1 MAAASG
7 DTVQTFDVIVVGAGF
22 GGLAALHKFR
32 DRLGYSTRVF
42 EAAGGPGGVWWW
54 NRYPGARCDVE
65 SLQYCYE
72 FDDDLLQEWDWT
84 ERYATQP
91 EILSYV
97 EHVVERFDMA
107 KDIAFN
113 TRVTSAIF
121 DEKTARWT
129 LTTDKGERCE
139 ARYVVMASGP
149 LSTPN
154 IPPFPG
160 REDFK
165 GEVYHTGQWPHHPV
179 EFKGKRVAMIGTGSS
194 GVQAGPM
201 IAEDAAHL
209 YVLQRTPGHSI
220 PARNRMHYPGE
231 QEGVKA
237 RYAELRKAWN
247 ATPGATAW
255 RSLPSDEVVVTGDK
269 SVFAVDE
276 KERRE
281 TFERAWKHGGNALH
295 RSFNDILID
304 TKASS
309 LVNEFLHAKIDEIV
323 KDPKTADLVKPRQY
337 YGTKRIILD
346 TGYYEMF
353 NRPNVTLVD
362 VKSDPI
368 ERLTAAGIKTKSG
381 ASYDVDMI
389 VFATGYDALTGSL
402 TRIDIRGRDGVQLRD
417 VWDHGPVSYLGLMVA
432 GFPNLFI
439 VSGPQS
445 PSVLAN
451 VIVANEQQVNWIGD
465 AIRDLDAQGIETIEA
480 TPEAQ
485 AAWVEHVNEV
495 GQASI
500 YTKGDSWYVGAN
512 IAGKPKVF
520 MPYIGF
526 PRYAAKCEEVRERGY
541 EGFAL
546 GRPKAEAAE

>member
-1 MAAASG
+1 MAG
-7 DTVQTFDVIVVGAGF
+7 DDGKAFDVIVVGAGF
-22 GGLAALHKFR
+22 AGLAALHKFR
-32 DRLGYSTRVF
+32 DELGYATAVF
-42 EAAGGPGGVWWW
+42 EAAAGAGGVWWW

-72 FDDDLLQEWDWT
+72 FSDALLQEWNWT
-84 ERYATQP
+84 ERFATQP

-107 KDIAFN
+107 KDIRFS
-113 TRVTSAIF
+113 TRVTSAVF

-129 LTTDKGERCE
+129 IETDKGERCQ

-165 GEVYHTGQWPHHPV
+165 GEVYHTGQWPHHPG
-179 EFKGKRVAMIGTGSS
+179 EFKGKRVAVIGTGSS
-194 GVQAGPM
+194 GVQVAPE
-201 IAEDAAHL
+201 IAKEAEHL
-209 YVLQRTPGHSI
+209 YVMQRTPGHSI

-231 QEGVKA
+231 QEQVKA
-237 RYAELRKAWN
+237 RYKELRKAWN

-255 RSLPSDEVVVTGDK
+255 RSLPTDEVVVTGDK
-269 SVFAVDE
+269 SVFSVDE
-276 KERRE
+276 QERRE
-281 TFERAWKHGGNALH
+281 TFERAWKQGGNALH
-295 RSFNDILID
+295 RSFNDILVD

-323 KDPKTADLVKPRQY
+323 KDKAVAELVKPRQY

-368 ERLTAAGIKTKSG
+368 EKLTATGIKTRN

-402 TRIDIRGRDGVQLRD
+402 TRMDIRGRDGVRLRD
-417 VWDHGPVSYLGLMVA
+417 VWEHGPQSYLGLMVV
-432 GFPNLFI
+432 GFPNFFI

-451 VIVANEQQVNWIGD
+451 VIVANEQQVNWIGA
-465 AIRDLDAQGIETIEA
+465 AISHLDAKGIETIEA
-480 TPEAQ
+480 TPQAQ

-495 GQASI
+495 GAASI

-512 IAGKPKVF
+512 IDGKPKVF

-526 PRYAAKCEEVRERGY
+526 PRYVAKCEDVVAKGY
-541 EGFAL
+541 EGFELTPRRAQ
-546 GRPKAEAAE
+546 AAE

>member
-1 MAAASG
+1 MAAANDG
-7 DTVQTFDVIVVGAGF
+7 DDQAFDVIVVGAGF
-22 GGLAALHKFR
+22 AGLAALHRFR
-32 DRLGYSTRVF
+32 DALGYKVQVF
-42 EAAGGPGGVWWW
+42 EAAAGAGGVWWW

-65 SLQYCYE
+65 SLQYSYE
-72 FDDDLLQEWDWT
+72 FSDALLQEWNWT
-84 ERYATQP
+84 ERFATQP

-97 EHVVERFDMA
+97 DHVVERFDMA
-107 KDIAFN
+107 KDIRFS

-121 DEKTARWT
+121 DEKTARWA
-129 LTTDKGERCE
+129 LTTDKGDRCQ

-179 EFKGKRVAMIGTGSS
+179 DFKGKRVAVIGTGSS
-194 GVQAGPM
+194 GVQAAPV
-201 IAEDAAHL
+201 IAETAAQL
-209 YVLQRTPGHSI
+209 YVMQRTPGHSI

-231 QEGVKA
+231 QAAVKA
-237 RYAELRKAWN
+237 RYKELRKIWN
-247 ATPGATAW
+247 STPGATAW
-255 RSLPSDEVVVTGDK
+255 RSLPTDEVVVTGDK
-269 SVFAVDE
+269 SVFSVDE
-276 KERRE
+276 QERRE
-281 TFERAWKHGGNALH
+281 TFERAWKNGGNAMH
-295 RSFNDILID
+295 RSFNDILVD
-304 TKASS
+304 TKAST
-309 LVNEFLHAKIDEIV
+309 LVNAFLHAKIDEIV
-323 KDPKTADLVKPRQY
+323 RDKKTAEMVKPRQF

-346 TGYYEMF
+346 SGYYEMF

-362 VKSDPI
+362 VKRDPI
-368 ERLTAAGIKTKSG
+368 EKLTAPGIKTRD
-381 ASYDVDMI
+381 ASYDVDVI

-402 TRIDIRGRDGVQLRD
+402 TRMDIRGRAGVKLGD
-417 VWDHGPVSYLGLMVA
+417 VWKDGPQSYLGMMVV

-451 VIVANEQQVNWIGD
+451 VIVANEQQVNWIGE
-465 AIRDLDAQGIETIEA
+465 ALRHLDATGVETIEA

-485 AAWVEHVNEV
+485 KAWVEHVNEV

-526 PRYAAKCEEVRERGY
+526 PRYVAKCEDVVAKGY

-546 GRPKAEAAE
+546 TPKRAEAAE

>member
-1 MAAASG
+1 MAG
-7 DTVQTFDVIVVGAGF
+7 DDGKAFDVIVVGAGF
-22 GGLAALHKFR
+22 AGLAALHKFR
-32 DRLGYSTRVF
+32 DELGYATAVF
-42 EAAGGPGGVWWW
+42 EAAAGAGGVWWW

-72 FDDDLLQEWDWT
+72 FSDALLQEWNWT
-84 ERYATQP
+84 ERFATQP

-107 KDIAFN
+107 KDIRFS
-113 TRVTSAIF
+113 TRVTSAVF

-129 LTTDKGERCE
+129 IETDKGERCQ

-179 EFKGKRVAMIGTGSS
+179 EFKGKRVAVIGTGSS
-194 GVQAGPM
+194 GVQVAPE
-201 IAEDAAHL
+201 IAKEAEHL
-209 YVLQRTPGHSI
+209 YVMQRTPGHSI

-231 QEGVKA
+231 QEQVKA
-237 RYAELRKAWN
+237 RYKELRKAWN

-255 RSLPSDEVVVTGDK
+255 RSLPTDEVVVTGDK
-269 SVFAVDE
+269 SVFSVDE
-276 KERRE
+276 QERRE
-281 TFERAWKHGGNALH
+281 TFERAWKQGGNALH
-295 RSFNDILID
+295 RSFNDILVD

-323 KDPKTADLVKPRQY
+323 KDKAVAELVKPRQY

-353 NRPNVTLVD
+353 NQPNVTLVD

-368 ERLTAAGIKTKSG
+368 DKLTATGIKTRN

-402 TRIDIRGRDGVQLRD
+402 TRMDIRGRDGVRLRD
-417 VWDHGPVSYLGLMVA
+417 VWEHGPQSYLGLMVV

-451 VIVANEQQVNWIGD
+451 VIVANEQQVNWIGA
-465 AIRDLDAQGIETIEA
+465 AISHLDAKGIETIEA
-480 TPEAQ
+480 TPQAQ

-495 GQASI
+495 GAASI

-512 IAGKPKVF
+512 IDGKPKVF

-526 PRYAAKCEEVRERGY
+526 PRYVAKCEDVVAKGY
-541 EGFAL
+541 EGFELTPRRAQ
-546 GRPKAEAAE
+546 AAE

>member
-1 MAAASG
+1 MAG
-7 DTVQTFDVIVVGAGF
+7 DDGKAFDVIIVGAGF

-32 DRLGYSTRVF
+32 DELGYATAVF
-42 EAAGGPGGVWWW
+42 EAAAGAGGVWWW

-72 FDDDLLQEWDWT
+72 FSDALLQEWNWT
-84 ERYATQP
+84 ERFATQP
-91 EILSYV
+91 EILRYID
-97 EHVVERFDMA
+97 HVVERFDMA
-107 KDIAFN
+107 KDIRFS
-113 TRVTSAIF
+113 TRVTSARF

-129 LTTDKGERCE
+129 IETDKGERCQ
-139 ARYVVMASGP
+139 ARYVIMASGP

-179 EFKGKRVAMIGTGSS
+179 TFAGKRVAVIGTGSS
-194 GVQAGPM
+194 GVQAAPE
-201 IAEDAAHL
+201 IAKEAAQL
-209 YVLQRTPGHSI
+209 YVMQRTPGHSI

-231 QEGVKA
+231 QEEVKK
-237 RYAELRKAWN
+237 RYKELRKVWN

-255 RSLPSDEVVVTGDK
+255 RSLPTDEVVVTGDK
-269 SVFAVDE
+269 SVFSVDE
-276 KERRE
+276 NERRE
-281 TFERAWKHGGNALH
+281 TFERAWQNGGNALH
-295 RSFNDILID
+295 RSFNDILVD

-323 KDPKTADLVKPRQY
+323 KDKKTAELLKPRQY

-346 TGYYEMF
+346 SYYYEMF

-368 ERLTAAGIKTKSG
+368 ERLTATGIQTKSG
-381 ASYDVDMI
+381 AKYDVDMV

-402 TRIDIRGRDGVQLRD
+402 TRMDIRGRDGVSLAK
-417 VWDHGPVSYLGLMVA
+417 VWEHGPQSYLGLMVV

-451 VIVANEQQVNWIGD
+451 VIVANEQQVNWIAD
-465 AIRDLDAQGIETIEA
+465 AVRHLDAKGIETMEA

-495 GQASI
+495 GAASI

-512 IAGKPKVF
+512 IDGKPKVF

-526 PRYAAKCEEVRERGY
+526 PRYVAKCEDVVAKGY
-541 EGFAL
+541 EGFEL
-546 GRPKAEAAE
+546 TPRKAQAAE

>member
-1 MAAASG
+1 MAG
-7 DTVQTFDVIVVGAGF
+7 DDGKAFDVIVVGAGF
-22 GGLAALHKFR
+22 AGLAALHKFR
-32 DRLGYSTRVF
+32 DELGYATAVF
-42 EAAGGPGGVWWW
+42 EAAAGAGGVWWW

-72 FDDDLLQEWDWT
+72 FSDALLQEWNWT
-84 ERYATQP
+84 ERFATQP

-107 KDIAFN
+107 KDIRFS
-113 TRVTSAIF
+113 TRVTSAVF

-129 LTTDKGERCE
+129 IETDKGERCQ

-179 EFKGKRVAMIGTGSS
+179 EFKGKRVAVIGTGSS
-194 GVQAGPM
+194 GVQVAPE
-201 IAEDAAHL
+201 IAKEAEHL
-209 YVLQRTPGHSI
+209 YVMQRTPGHSI

-231 QEGVKA
+231 QEQVKA
-237 RYAELRKAWN
+237 RYKELRKAWN

-255 RSLPSDEVVVTGDK
+255 RSLPTDEVVVTGDK
-269 SVFAVDE
+269 SVFSVDE
-276 KERRE
+276 QERRE
-281 TFERAWKHGGNALH
+281 TFERAWKQGGNALH
-295 RSFNDILID
+295 RSFNDILVD

-323 KDPKTADLVKPRQY
+323 KDKAVAELVKPRQY

-353 NRPNVTLVD
+353 NRSNVTLVD

-368 ERLTAAGIKTKSG
+368 EKLTATGIKTRN

-402 TRIDIRGRDGVQLRD
+402 TRMDIRGRDGVRLRD
-417 VWDHGPVSYLGLMVA
+417 VWEHGPQSYLGLMVV
-432 GFPNLFI
+432 GFPNFFI

-451 VIVANEQQVNWIGD
+451 VIVANEQQVNWIGA
-465 AIRDLDAQGIETIEA
+465 AISHLDAKGIETIEA
-480 TPEAQ
+480 TPQAQ

-495 GQASI
+495 GAASI

-512 IAGKPKVF
+512 IDGKPKVF

-526 PRYAAKCEEVRERGY
+526 PRYVAKCEDVVAKGY
-541 EGFAL
+541 EGFELTPRRAQ
-546 GRPKAEAAE
+546 AAE